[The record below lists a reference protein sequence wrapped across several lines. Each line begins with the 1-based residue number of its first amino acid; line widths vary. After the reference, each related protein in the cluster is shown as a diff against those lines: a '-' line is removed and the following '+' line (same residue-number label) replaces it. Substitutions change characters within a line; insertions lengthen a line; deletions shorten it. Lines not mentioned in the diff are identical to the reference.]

1 MLRALRDYVS
11 QYADWRGHRR
21 STGWEPAG
29 WDTDG
34 STGWGPAGW
43 RNVKNVGNVAGVPGW
58 C

>member
-21 STGWEPAG
+21 VDGVGTGG
-29 WDTDG
+29 
-34 STGWGPAGW
+34 
-43 RNVKNVGNVAGVPGW
+43 VAK